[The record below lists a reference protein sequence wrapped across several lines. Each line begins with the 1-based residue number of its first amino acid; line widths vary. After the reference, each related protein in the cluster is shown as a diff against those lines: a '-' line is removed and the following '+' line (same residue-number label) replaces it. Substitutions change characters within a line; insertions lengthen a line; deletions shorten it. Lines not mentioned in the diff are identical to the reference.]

1 MNGPT
6 ASHRTLF
13 ERLCL
18 YRQLYARRGPQDR
31 LPVVTVAEAM
41 RHATVALGAPRSL
54 VEAG

>member
-31 LPVVTVAEAM
+31 TAVITIADAI
-41 RHATVALGAPRSL
+41 RIASVALVAPRPL

>member
-6 ASHRTLF
+6 ASHRSLF

-31 LPVVTVAEAM
+31 MAVITVADVI
-41 RHATVALGAPRSL
+41 RHASVALDAPRSL